1 MILEIIEKSIN
12 FVVTVLAALKLKI
25 AAYQGESFAFI
36 RFPQKSKKYFST
48 VQKSQTVLSFIKF
61 LIYVL

>member
-36 RFPQKSKKYFST
+36 RFPQKSKKYFRLFKNHKLFYPS
-48 VQKSQTVLSFIKF
+48 SNF
-61 LIYVL
+61 